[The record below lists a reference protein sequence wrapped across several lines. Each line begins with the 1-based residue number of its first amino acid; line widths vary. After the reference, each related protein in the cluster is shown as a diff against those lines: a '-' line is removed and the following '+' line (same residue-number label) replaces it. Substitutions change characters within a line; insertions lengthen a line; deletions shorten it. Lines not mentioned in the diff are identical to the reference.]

1 MEMRLPG
8 WVRSIGAISALMQLG
23 FGIALLLHP
32 ARISE
37 LWPWTLPPL
46 TARLLGASTLASIP
60 LAFLSI
66 GINRYR
72 MAIIPFVMMLTY
84 RVLQLVAGV
93 IHIDRFTANS
103 TLTLNYF
110 GGGMLMLVVF
120 AYPLIAGSRG
130 RLPKASAEA
139 PFATPM
145 PWRPHPLLRDGL
157 ALLSGA
163 LIVLGLAFLILG
175 GSAKGAVVRRQGDDA
190 AYRAAV
196 RFPAD
201 RTRSRH
207 DAGGARRRLARDH
220 DPGPRHG
227 DDRRARHTGADV
239 KRSGLR
245 AAESARVARGGASTH
260 SADSRAGSAAV
271 AAATVTWGTCGRS
284 HAHAQSRL
292 THCCGAGTSVTSG
305 LSLGLMRTT
314 KSFTGA
320 SPRFIPRCTTLGS
333 T

>member
-1 MEMRLPG
+1 
-8 WVRSIGAISALMQLG
+8 MQLG

-46 TARLLGASTLASIP
+46 TARLLGASTLVSIP

-72 MAIIPFVMMLTY
+72 MAMIPFVMMLTY

-93 IHIDRFTANS
+93 IHIDRFAANS

-110 GGGMLMLVVF
+110 GGGLLMLVVF

-139 PFATPM
+139 PFATSM

-157 ALLSGA
+157 AFLAGA

-175 GSAKGAVVRRQGDDA
+175 GNAKGLWFDA
-190 AYRAAV
+190 KGMTPLTARLFASPLIGLGLGMALVSGAADWREIMIAAIGMV
-196 RFPAD
+196 TIGVLATLALVLSGAD
-201 RTRSRH
+201 FAPQSPLAWLVASLPLILLIVGLVLLQSRPPSSPDAHASAQAMRTR
-207 DAGGARRRLARDH
+207 
-220 DPGPRHG
+220 
-227 DDRRARHTGADV
+227 
-239 KRSGLR
+239 K
-245 AAESARVARGGASTH
+245 AA
-260 SADSRAGSAAV
+260 
-271 AAATVTWGTCGRS
+271 
-284 HAHAQSRL
+284 
-292 THCCGAGTSVTSG
+292 
-305 LSLGLMRTT
+305 
-314 KSFTGA
+314 
-320 SPRFIPRCTTLGS
+320 
-333 T
+333 

>member
-8 WVRSIGAISALMQLG
+8 WVRSIVAISALMQLG

-46 TARLLGASTLASIP
+46 TARLLGASTLVSIP

-72 MAIIPFVMMLTY
+72 MAMIPFVMMLTY

-93 IHIDRFTANS
+93 IHIDRFAANS

-110 GGGMLMLVVF
+110 GGGLLMLVVF

-139 PFATPM
+139 PFATSM

-157 ALLSGA
+157 AFLAGA
-163 LIVLGLAFLILG
+163 LIVRG
-175 GSAKGAVVRRQGDDA
+175 
-190 AYRAAV
+190 
-196 RFPAD
+196 
-201 RTRSRH
+201 H
-207 DAGGARRRLARDH
+207 
-220 DPGPRHG
+220 RHG
-227 DDRRARHTGADV
+227 DDRRARHTGAGV

-245 AAESARVARGGASTH
+245 AAESARVARGVASAH
-260 SADSRAGSAAV
+260 SADSRAGSASV
-271 AAATVTWGTCGRS
+271 AAAIVTRCACERSS

-305 LSLGLMRTT
+305 LSFGLMRTT

-320 SPRFIPRCTTLGS
+320 SLRFMPRCTTLGS

>member
-8 WVRSIGAISALMQLG
+8 WVRSIVAISALMQLG

-46 TARLLGASTLASIP
+46 TARLLGASTLVSIP

-72 MAIIPFVMMLTY
+72 MAMIPFVMMLTY

-93 IHIDRFTANS
+93 IHIDRFAANS

-110 GGGMLMLVVF
+110 GGGLLMLVVF

-139 PFATPM
+139 PFATSM
-145 PWRPHPLLRDGL
+145 PWRAHPLLRDGL
-157 ALLSGA
+157 AFLAGA

-175 GSAKGAVVRRQGDDA
+175 GNAKGLWFDA
-190 AYRAAV
+190 KGMTPLTARLFASPLIGLGLGMALVSGAADWREIMIAAIGMV
-196 RFPAD
+196 
-201 RTRSRH
+201 TI
-207 DAGGARRRLARDH
+207 GVLATL
-220 DPGPRHG
+220 
-227 DDRRARHTGADV
+227 ALVV

-245 AAESARVARGGASTH
+245 AAESARVARGVASAH
-260 SADSRAGSAAV
+260 SADSRAGSASV
-271 AAATVTWGTCGRS
+271 AAAIVTRCACERSS

-305 LSLGLMRTT
+305 LSFG
-314 KSFTGA
+314 
-320 SPRFIPRCTTLGS
+320 
-333 T
+333 

>member
-8 WVRSIGAISALMQLG
+8 WVRSIVAISALMQLG

-46 TARLLGASTLASIP
+46 TARLFGASTLVSIP

-93 IHIDRFTANS
+93 IHIDRFAANS

-110 GGGMLMLVVF
+110 GDGLLMLVVF

-139 PFATPM
+139 PFATSM

-157 ALLSGA
+157 AFLAGA
-163 LIVLGLAFLILG
+163 LIVLGLAFLVLG
-175 GSAKGAVVRRQGDDA
+175 GNAKGLWFDA
-190 AYRAAV
+190 KGMTPLTARLFASPLIGLGLGMALVSGAADWREIMIAAIGMV
-196 RFPAD
+196 TIGVLATLALVLSGAD
-201 RTRSRH
+201 FAPQSPLAWLVASLPLVLLIVGLVLLQSRPPSSPDAHASAQAMRTR
-207 DAGGARRRLARDH
+207 
-220 DPGPRHG
+220 
-227 DDRRARHTGADV
+227 
-239 KRSGLR
+239 K
-245 AAESARVARGGASTH
+245 AA
-260 SADSRAGSAAV
+260 
-271 AAATVTWGTCGRS
+271 
-284 HAHAQSRL
+284 
-292 THCCGAGTSVTSG
+292 
-305 LSLGLMRTT
+305 
-314 KSFTGA
+314 
-320 SPRFIPRCTTLGS
+320 
-333 T
+333 